1 MVSTQNSSPNASPT
15 SLRALGPEALAAL
28 VARIAAD
35 RDRAAFKTLFAALG
49 PCVKGMLMRQ
59 GADSAIAEDITQE
72 TFISLWR
79 RAESFSPERGAV
91 TTWLFTIARNHRIDR
106 LRREAP
112 WQELTDQQ
120 ELAEAPEPRPDQAL
134 ESLQIQS
141 RVRAVLKTVPPEQ
154 AEVVRL
160 AYGDGLSHNEIAARL
175 GVPLGTVKTRMTLA
189 YRKIRSALQDL
200 R

>member
-1 MVSTQNSSPNASPT
+1 MVSTQNSPSNAPPT

-35 RDRAAFKTLFAALG
+35 KDRAAFKTLFAALG
-49 PCVKGMLMRQ
+49 PCVKGTLMRQ
-59 GADSAIAEDITQE
+59 GADAALAEDITQE

-120 ELAEAPEPRPDQAL
+120 EQAEAPEPRPDQAL
-134 ESLQIQS
+134 ESLQIQT

-160 AYGDGLSHNEIAARL
+160 AYGDGLSHNEIATRL

-189 YRKIRSALQDL
+189 YKKIGSALQDL